1 MSDIE
6 RPPLI
11 EEVLNDPAA
20 SNWLKNAL
28 MAALQ
33 RDAVDAAN
41 DSALLAAM
49 LNRRADVLLTCCRQA
64 VADGAIDPALL
75 AAVPSPSTAA
85 WSPSRSTFGPVDGE
99 P

>member
-1 MSDIE
+1 MSNLQ
-6 RPPLI
+6 RFPLI

-41 DSALLAAM
+41 DSALLAA
-49 LNRRADVLLTCCRQA
+49 LLDRRAGALLMCCRQA
-64 VADGAIDPALL
+64 ATDGVGQPIMDDGRRDI
-75 AAVPSPSTAA
+75 PSG
-85 WSPSRSTFGPVDGE
+85 SRIVH
-99 P
+99 

>member
-1 MSDIE
+1 MSQFE
-6 RPPLI
+6 RLPLI

-41 DSALLAAM
+41 DSALLAA
-49 LNRRADVLLTCCRQA
+49 LLDRRADALLTCCRQA
-64 VADGAIDPALL
+64 ASDGAAQPGLDEGRRVMAGD
-75 AAVPSPSTAA
+75 
-85 WSPSRSTFGPVDGE
+85 SRIVH
-99 P
+99 

>member
-1 MSDIE
+1 MSQFE
-6 RPPLI
+6 RLPLI

-41 DSALLAAM
+41 DSALLAA
-49 LNRRADVLLTCCRQA
+49 LLARRADALLNCCRQA
-64 VADGAIDPALL
+64 ATDSATQPGQDENKRAMASD
-75 AAVPSPSTAA
+75 
-85 WSPSRSTFGPVDGE
+85 SRIVH
-99 P
+99 

>member
-1 MSDIE
+1 MKKYE
-6 RPPLI
+6 RLPLI

-41 DSALLAAM
+41 DSALLAA
-49 LNRRADVLLTCCRQA
+49 LLDRRADALLTCCRQA
-64 VADGAIDPALL
+64 ATSL
-75 AAVPSPSTAA
+75 AQPVPDDSWRVMSGD
-85 WSPSRSTFGPVDGE
+85 SRIVH
-99 P
+99 

>member
-1 MSDIE
+1 MSE
-6 RPPLI
+6 LTNLPLI

-41 DSALLAAM
+41 DSALLAA
-49 LNRRADVLLTCCRQA
+49 LLDRRAD
-64 VADGAIDPALL
+64 ALL
-75 AAVPSPSTAA
+75 ACCRLAATDGTAQM
-85 WSPSRSTFGPVDGE
+85 PEEIRRSHGPDVRTIH
-99 P
+99 

>member
-1 MSDIE
+1 MSQFE
-6 RPPLI
+6 RLPLI

-41 DSALLAAM
+41 DSALLAA
-49 LNRRADVLLTCCRQA
+49 LLDRRADALLTCCRQA
-64 VADGAIDPALL
+64 ATDS
-75 AAVPSPSTAA
+75 AAQPSQDEGRCTMAGD
-85 WSPSRSTFGPVDGE
+85 SRIVH
-99 P
+99 

>member
-1 MSDIE
+1 MSDLQ
-6 RPPLI
+6 RFPLI

-41 DSALLAAM
+41 DSAVLAA
-49 LNRRADVLLTCCRQA
+49 LLDRRADALLMCCRQA
-64 VADGAIDPALL
+64 ATDGGVQPILDESGRVMPGHRRI
-75 AAVPSPSTAA
+75 SH
-85 WSPSRSTFGPVDGE
+85 
-99 P
+99 

>member
-1 MSDIE
+1 MSE
-6 RPPLI
+6 FAKLPLI

-41 DSALLAAM
+41 DSALLAA
-49 LNRRADVLLTCCRQA
+49 LLDRRADAILACCRLA
-64 VADGAIDPALL
+64 ATDGAAQMQEEIRRPPGSD
-75 AAVPSPSTAA
+75 VRTIH
-85 WSPSRSTFGPVDGE
+85 
-99 P
+99 

>member
-1 MSDIE
+1 MSQYE
-6 RPPLI
+6 RLPLI

-41 DSALLAAM
+41 DSALLAA
-49 LNRRADVLLTCCRQA
+49 LLDRRADALLTCCRQA
-64 VADGAIDPALL
+64 AADGATQPGLDE
-75 AAVPSPSTAA
+75 
-85 WSPSRSTFGPVDGE
+85 SRRVVAGGSRIVH
-99 P
+99 